1 MIKVWGESKNLME
14 LWDIKKDNLIMIE
27 RIRDMIRKKIVET
40 RKQMEKE

>member
-1 MIKVWGESKNLME
+1 ME